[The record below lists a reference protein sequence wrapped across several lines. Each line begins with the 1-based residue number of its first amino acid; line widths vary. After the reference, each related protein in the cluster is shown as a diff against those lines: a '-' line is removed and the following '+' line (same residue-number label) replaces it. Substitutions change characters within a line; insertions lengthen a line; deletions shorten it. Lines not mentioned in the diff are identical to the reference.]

1 MTVRLLLV
9 DDDDLVRTALKMILD
24 SDTDLDI
31 VGEASNGAQAL
42 AMVDRLNPDVILMDI
57 QMPEMDGIEATRL
70 VGEKWPGDEG
80 PRVLVLT
87 TFEQDEYVFQALRA
101 GASGFLLKRTPADE
115 LIAGIKVVAQ
125 GDSLLSPS
133 VTRRLIKEFA
143 RSSISPAGADSSGK
157 LESLTGREME
167 VLRLVSRGFS
177 NQEIADEFVLSE
189 GTVKTHVKRI
199 LAKLEVRDRTQAVIF
214 AYNAGII
221 QPDSGQPDTDSR

>member
-9 DDDDLVRTALKMILD
+9 DDDDLVRTGLKMILD
-24 SDTDLDI
+24 SDADLDV
-31 VGEASNGAQAL
+31 VGEAANGVEAL
-42 AMVDRLNPDVILMDI
+42 DMIDALNPDVILMDI
-57 QMPEMDGIEATRL
+57 QMPEMDGIEATRRIS
-70 VGEKWPGDEG
+70 EKFPDDEG

-101 GASGFLLKRTPADE
+101 GASGFLLKRTPADD
-115 LIAGIKVVAQ
+115 LIAGIKIVAE

-133 VTRRLIKEFA
+133 VTRRLINEFA
-143 RSSISPAGADSSGK
+143 NTSISPAGADTSGK
-157 LESLTGREME
+157 LDSLTAREME
-167 VLRLVSRGFS
+167 VLQLVSKGLS

-189 GTVKTHVKRI
+189 GTIKTHVKRI

-221 QPDSGQPDTDSR
+221 LPDAGTPDADSQ